1 MNTCPPSS
9 VLSSSTSWSG
19 PIGLMVESE
28 QNLDEK
34 KQQEQHQQ
42 HLDEARQT
50 RRSWAR
56 SKRISVFNANE
67 TRMRVAFCELALN
80 F

>member
-19 PIGLMVESE
+19 PIGLIVESE
-28 QNLDEK
+28 QNLDEQ
-34 KQQEQHQQ
+34 KQQEKHQQ
-42 HLDEARQT
+42 HLDQARQT

-56 SKRISVFNANE
+56 SKRISAS
-67 TRMRVAFCELALN
+67 TRAVISGERYGPLTAT
-80 F
+80 